1 MITIYYYANH
11 SAVVIN
17 PVLAERSVIESEDIT
32 EYRDENWTA
41 GSRVNV
47 TPSRLNEVTVAE
59 AAVEYSNL
67 VALHV
72 DENDNSY
79 RSRGLMQRPQ
89 LVLKFSLASYV
100 EIPVGAWCNY
110 QGQRFVLTSAQNIKK
125 QGTREIEYTLTMGTY
140 QDNLTIYKMRNT
152 VDERLKYSLCSTP
165 TEFITEI
172 VANLNA
178 RDGANV
184 WKVGDCIDTTPKT
197 IEFNHTYIDAALA
210 QVAEAFETEWE
221 IENYYIHLHPVKYNE
236 NAPLALSY
244 GKGNGFVPGVGRSTP
259 VGEQPVKRLY
269 VQGGDRNINRSAYG
283 SPELLLPLNQQLK
296 FDGEKFED
304 ETGFVLSKARTYK
317 SDSRGYY
324 IERID
329 ASTDSSKEDSIDC
342 SDLYPSR
349 VGTVSSVVT
358 VSSGGTTFYDI
369 VDNSIPNDLD
379 YSPCQIEGETMT
391 IIFQTGMLAGKEFD
405 LQKYVHSE
413 RRFYICQQEY
423 DGVTMPNSTYAPA
436 VGDTYAIFGC
446 MLPAAYICDNATK
459 SGASW
464 DMFRQAVRYLYAN
477 EDPKFTFTGK
487 LQAMWSRTNWS
498 TISPKLVVGGYIH
511 FSDTQF
517 APDGTDIRIIGIKDY
532 LTDPYA
538 PTIDISNGVVGQSIK
553 TTLVQVGCQ
562 EVTIGQSYDNSIMF
576 TKRRFR
582 DAKETMKMLEEAL
595 LDNFTESISPVA
607 IQTMQM
613 LVGDESLQFK
623 FIAALN
629 DVTEVS
635 HVVVYD
641 NSTKRLSSPA
651 GVIMHMTLGIAN
663 IQCQYDPTSYKKWQ
677 LPAFTSSVLSNGSRS
692 YYLYAKVSKS
702 AQTGKFVLSENAIAL
717 EGVTGYYHLLVGIL
731 NKEYEGER
739 SYVDLY
745 GFTEILPGR
754 ITTDKIVSSN
764 GNTYFDL
771 VNNIIHGKM
780 TFISGTS
787 GYNNITDKPDLSH
800 YIEDTDGV
808 IEIYYNTGTEPTANN
823 APASSWNTDALK
835 REHVGDLYRY
845 KHPVYNQYR
854 WFRWE
859 AHDTTQRDSGTQSS
873 GTIVYQWNEI
883 LTIPSWFSYIPP
895 ATKMFFNI
903 TPVPPYSQN
912 DKWLNGGVFLKC
924 LTAKTAS
931 EEFSMSDWDD
941 SKIYD
946 NTQTVIDGGIVTSG
960 TVQLAGNGG
969 DIKAGITGDGVNATS
984 VRIWAGDTF
993 NNRAAAP
1000 FRVLQNGKVYMTEAN
1015 ISGNS
1020 LIEGKV
1026 KAHGFKFGA
1035 AILTSIDNYPIG
1047 DNWGTNIFIAKS
1059 GCNSAVLPDMSSDDN
1074 MDWLFVLNKNS
1085 SQLTINAPSNKTVLV
1100 NGADV
1105 SSFTLSNNRAVEL
1118 LWMDGGWIVVS
1129 LF

>member
-1 MITIYYYANH
+1 MVIKWYSNDIV
-11 SAVVIN
+11 SVVN
-17 PVLAERSVIESEDIT
+17 VELNGMGLCESESISSYHVSGD
-32 EYRDENWTA
+32 TA
-41 GSRVNV
+41 TKIPASRMSEMTLREASTLWNNIV
-47 TPSRLNEVTVAE
+47 SLTVHE
-59 AAVEYSNL
+59 MDS
-67 VALHV
+67 
-72 DENDNSY
+72 SY
-79 RSRGLMQRPQ
+79 RTRGLMQRPQ
-89 LVLKFSLASYV
+89 LILKFALPSYV
-100 EIPVGAWCNY
+100 EIPVGAWCMY
-110 QGQRFVLTSAQNIKK
+110 QGEKYSLHTPQNIKK
-125 QGTREIEYTLTMGTY
+125 QGTRNVEYTLTMGTY
-140 QDNLTIYKMRNT
+140 EDNMTLYKMRNT
-152 VDERLKYSLCSTP
+152 VDGRLKYSMCSTP
-165 TEFITEI
+165 AEFIAEI

-184 WKVGDCIDTTPKT
+184 WHVGDCIDTTPKT
-197 IEFNHTYIDAALA
+197 VEFNHTYVSDALT
-210 QVAEAFETEWE
+210 QVAEVFDTEYE
-221 IENYYIHLHPVKYNE
+221 IANHYIHLHPVKYNE
-236 NAPLALSY
+236 DSPLPLSY
-244 GKGNGFVPGVGRSTP
+244 GRGNGFEPGVGRTVPS
-259 VGEQPVKRLY
+259 GEMPIKILY
-269 VQGGDRNINRSAYG
+269 VQGGDRNIDRSTYG
-283 SPELLLPLNQQLK
+283 HPELLLPLNQTLR
-296 FDGEKFED
+296 FDGEKFEG
-304 ETGFVLSKARTYK
+304 ETGFVSAKAREYQ
-317 SDSRGYY
+317 SDSNGYY
-324 IERID
+324 IKRID
-329 ASTDSSKEDSIDC
+329 AETDSTKEDSIDC
-342 SDLYPSR
+342 SDSYPSR
-349 VGTVSSVVT
+349 VGTISSVV
-358 VSSGGTTFYDI
+358 VVDASKNFYDFI
-369 VDNSIPNDLD
+369 DSSIPNDLD
-379 YSPCQIEGETMT
+379 YSACQIEGETMT
-391 IIFQTGMLAGKEFD
+391 VIFQTGMLAGKEFD
-405 LQKYVHSE
+405 LQSYKHST
-413 RRFYICQQEY
+413 RRFEIVPQEI
-423 DGVTMPNSTYAPA
+423 DGQTMPNSTYIPA
-436 VGDTYAIFGC
+436 AGDTYIIYGC
-446 MLPAAYICDNATK
+446 TLPSAYICDNNSKT
-459 SGASW
+459 GASW

-477 EDPKFTFTGK
+477 EDPKFTFSGK
-487 LQAMWSRTNWS
+487 LQALWSRTNWA
-498 TISPKLVVGGYIH
+498 TISPKLKIGGYIH
-511 FSDTQF
+511 FTDTQF
-517 APDGTDIRIIGIKDY
+517 APSGTDIRIVGIKDY

-538 PTIDISNGVVGQSIK
+538 PTLDISNGIVGQSIN
-553 TTLVQVGCQ
+553 TTLVQVGSQ
-562 EVTIGQSYDNSIMF
+562 EVVMGEYYDNSIAF

-582 DAKETMKMLEEAL
+582 DAKETMAMLEEAL

-641 NSTKRLSSPA
+641 NNSKRLASPA

-692 YYLYAKVSKS
+692 YYLYARVSKT
-702 AQTGKFVLSENAIAL
+702 AQTGEFLLSENAIAL
-717 EGVTGYYHLLVGIL
+717 EGVSGYYHLLVGIL

-780 TFISGTS
+780 TFLSGTS

-808 IEIYYNTGTEPTANN
+808 IDIYYNTGTEPTANN
-823 APASSWNTDALK
+823 APASSWTTDAMK

-845 KHPVYNQYR
+845 KHPVYNQFR

-859 AHDTTQRDSGTQSS
+859 AHNTTQRDGGTQSS

-924 LTAKTAS
+924 LTAKTAN

-941 SKIYD
+941 SQIYD

-969 DIKAGITGDGVNATS
+969 DINAGITGNGTSNTS

-993 NNRAAAP
+993 NNRASAP

-1020 LIEGKV
+1020 FVEGKV
-1026 KAHGFKFGA
+1026 NANGIRLAGA
-1035 AILTSIDNYPIG
+1035 SLSNIDNYPIG
-1047 DNWGTNIFIAKS
+1047 DNYGTNIFVAKS
-1059 GCNSAVLPDMSSDDN
+1059 GCSSVVLPNMSSSSH
-1074 MDWLFVLNKNS
+1074 MTWLFVMNKNPN
-1085 SQLTINAPSNKTVLV
+1085 SQLTVNKPSNSQICF
-1100 NGADV
+1100 NSAYCD
-1105 SSFTLSNNRAVEL
+1105 SITLNYLHAAEFL
-1118 LWMDGGWIVVS
+1118 FIDGNWVVISIV
-1129 LF
+1129 